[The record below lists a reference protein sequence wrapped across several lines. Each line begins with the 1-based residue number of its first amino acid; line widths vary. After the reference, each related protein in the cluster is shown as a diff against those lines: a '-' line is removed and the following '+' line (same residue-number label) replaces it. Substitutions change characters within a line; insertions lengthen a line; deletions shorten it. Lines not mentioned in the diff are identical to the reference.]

1 MLNLFSDCFQA
12 SKAKAEGITMMA
24 VGIGKKIYQKELD
37 EIASNTKMI
46 SVISDFGSLANDVNS
61 LGNLICKCKFVLPYR

>member
-1 MLNLFSDCFQA
+1 
-12 SKAKAEGITMMA
+12 MMA

-61 LGNLICKCKFVLPYR
+61 LGNLICKWT